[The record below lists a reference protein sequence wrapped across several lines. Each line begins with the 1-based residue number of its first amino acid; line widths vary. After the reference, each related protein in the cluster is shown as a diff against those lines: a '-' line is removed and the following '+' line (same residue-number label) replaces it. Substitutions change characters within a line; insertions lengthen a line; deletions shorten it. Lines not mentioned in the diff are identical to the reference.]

1 MTPTQ
6 HLAAFETE
14 ADILSLMLCKP
25 DQSIPK
31 VRAELVADDFFR
43 QTHRVLYACLLEMY
57 QEHEVIDITTV
68 VPYLQSKG
76 KLDAVGGVKAVS
88 YIYSK
93 ALGVGAL
100 GSYMATVKERA
111 RRRKAIELM
120 DVAISQAAD
129 LGEELDL
136 HSLQSDMAKV
146 ASERYMAERTM
157 KDMTLDFLTRL
168 EERSHEDPGAFCVM
182 SGLNNLDMLIHG
194 FRKQE
199 LIYIAGR
206 PSMGKSALAI
216 LIAVNA
222 ALRQDKDVL
231 YVSLEMGEDQLLGR
245 AIAGLSMVPSE
256 RIMYD
261 PGLVNSE
268 DYTRVLAAAT
278 ELSKAG
284 LHIRTRNVS
293 RPQDIYNQAQQIAG
307 KHGLD
312 AIIIDHV
319 HLMESGRAKDGENQN
334 ANMTYISRTLK
345 KMALE
350 LNVPVIALAQLSR
363 GVESRNDKRT
373 LLSDLRDSGSLEQD
387 ADKVL
392 MLYRES
398 YYTGDESNDVVEVLI
413 RKQRDGKLGEARMR
427 FMKQFAYM
435 EPLIMYGR
443 PESKSF
449 EPPL

>member
-245 AIAGLSMVPSE
+245 AIA
-256 RIMYD
+256 
-261 PGLVNSE
+261 
-268 DYTRVLAAAT
+268 A
-278 ELSKAG
+278 
-284 LHIRTRNVS
+284 
-293 RPQDIYNQAQQIAG
+293 
-307 KHGLD
+307 
-312 AIIIDHV
+312 
-319 HLMESGRAKDGENQN
+319 
-334 ANMTYISRTLK
+334 
-345 KMALE
+345 
-350 LNVPVIALAQLSR
+350 
-363 GVESRNDKRT
+363 
-373 LLSDLRDSGSLEQD
+373 DSGQAWAGCHHHRPCSPHGKWQGEGRGKPECQYD
-387 ADKVL
+387 
-392 MLYRES
+392 LYQPYAQEDGAGAQCAGHSSGAAFTR
-398 YYTGDESNDVVEVLI
+398 GG
-413 RKQRDGKLGEARMR
+413 KQE
-427 FMKQFAYM
+427 
-435 EPLIMYGR
+435 
-443 PESKSF
+443 
-449 EPPL
+449 